1 VSEEQ
6 TPTPEQEDVE
16 AHLLKEALAAGT
28 ASAAIFAGTGQA
40 GLYPEPPLPG
50 TEAVAAE
57 LALIPQ
63 KADRTVQKATT
74 AKKKAAKAKAS
85 KKAAKGSPA
94 GGRAQPE

>member
-1 VSEEQ
+1 MDEQ

-40 GLYPEPPLPG
+40 GLYPEPTPPG
-50 TEAVAAE
+50 TEAAAAE
-57 LALIPQ
+57 LALIPAKSDRAVQQ
-63 KADRTVQKATT
+63 KKAT
-74 AKKKAAKAKAS
+74 KKSAKA